1 MTIYTVMLQKII
13 IGGDLAVAH
22 PENYSVHHL
31 ITFSIVLTNKNR
43 GRDTFS
49 TPPPIP
55 KVNQHRLKF
64 YEFQFVPKD
73 VSLRGIQ
80 ILCQEYIL

>member
-43 GRDTFS
+43 SGGTFS
-49 TPPPIP
+49 PPLIT